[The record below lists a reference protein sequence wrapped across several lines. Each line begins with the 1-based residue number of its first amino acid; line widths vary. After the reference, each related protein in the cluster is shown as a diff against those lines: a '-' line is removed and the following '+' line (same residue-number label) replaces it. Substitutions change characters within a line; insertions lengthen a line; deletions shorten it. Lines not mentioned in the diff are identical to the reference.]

1 MERWPGHGTIVRRM
15 DRLWSPWRMAYVT
28 GSKRSSGCVFCI
40 PAQPDRAEDEQ
51 RHIVYRGAHAF
62 IILNLYPYN
71 PGHLLIAPYRHT
83 ADLESLTAGESAE
96 MMALAQRALRALR
109 TDTGPQGYNMG
120 MNLGSVGWRRYRG
133 SLASASRP
141 PLGGR
146 YQLHARDRRGE
157 SAPGAIDRNGRAAAP
172 ALGRGRG
179 CRGVMAGLALYGPP
193 ATGV

>member
-1 MERWPGHGTIVRRM
+1 
-15 DRLWSPWRMAYVT
+15 MAYVT

-109 TDTGPQGYNMG
+109 TDTGPHGYNMG
-120 MNLGSVGWRRYRG
+120 MNLGSVGGAGIADHLHLHLVPRWEGDTNFMPVIGGTKVLPELLTATAARLRQR
-133 SLASASRP
+133 LAEVEA
-141 PLGGR
+141 
-146 YQLHARDRRGE
+146 AGE
-157 SAPGAIDRNGRAAAP
+157 
-172 ALGRGRG
+172 
-179 CRGVMAGLALYGPP
+179 
-193 ATGV
+193 